1 MKVWVVTNVELGW
14 DCIVGIFD
22 PASLTKQEIEE
33 RFPKRSGYIVHW
45 GPHTV
50 HNDFEE
56 FE

>member
-33 RFPKRSGYIVHW
+33 RFPKMAGYIVHW